1 MYSFSGFDWE
11 GLLVQK
17 VVAPHVPDIK
27 VRSMN
32 NIWGLY
38 FRNYYIEAKIILNF
52 RNSEVYERG
61 SRKNFRFFQKTLEG
75 ETKKPWFLSW
85 LFFEK

>member
-1 MYSFSGFDWE
+1 MYHFSGFDWE

-27 VRSMN
+27 VRFMN
-32 NIWGLY
+32 NILGLY
-38 FRNYYIEAKIILNF
+38 FIEAKIILNF
-52 RNSEVYERG
+52 RNLEVYERG

-75 ETKKPWFLSW
+75 ETKKP
-85 LFFEK
+85 

>member
-1 MYSFSGFDWE
+1 MKFKKFPLLIYSYLGFDWE

-27 VRSMN
+27 VRFIH
-32 NIWGLY
+32 NIR
-38 FRNYYIEAKIILNF
+38 FIFPCIEAKIIMNF
-52 RNSEVYERG
+52 RHSEVYERG

-75 ETKKPWFLSW
+75 ETKKNLDS
-85 LFFEK
+85 